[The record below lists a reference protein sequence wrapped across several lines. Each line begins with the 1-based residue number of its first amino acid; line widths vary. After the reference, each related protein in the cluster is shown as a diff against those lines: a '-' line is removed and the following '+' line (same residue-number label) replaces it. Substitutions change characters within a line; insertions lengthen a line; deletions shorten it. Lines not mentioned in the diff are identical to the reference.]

1 MTHKLTGTRSRLI
14 VAAVL
19 LFITAI
25 VLGGLM
31 RRATNS
37 AADPDTQEITVAEVT
52 TTITERITRLQSD
65 VTEASIRSAVTDQ
78 LSALGKRGFIRAH
91 VIGGNVD
98 VLAGTDYGLENL
110 DLWSTDASWTYRMS
124 LSPVGTPDL
133 IQPLYITAMTASMGS
148 TWVRLTV
155 GSAGPTAA
163 QARASVSFMV
173 AIWVCVCLAAMCLI
187 GVLLPAGSH
196 PRRAGSSWTPVQHG
210 LTLALI
216 GLLVAVPMTWLLMR
230 QTRSTARAEFA
241 RGADLV
247 ATTSASTVSSA
258 GTGVHISA
266 AWLHAVHSMEYPAS
280 SFCVLVN
287 GRLLSSV
294 GTGYGPGSYV
304 KPGDAGEWRT
314 LSPVT
319 GGAARS
325 VYVTA
330 ATSGKVRVEMAIP
343 EPDYWQVIRL
353 RRIILW
359 VIPSVLAVLFALGY
373 LLGHR
378 TEHAVLSSEETL
390 QHAIVRQT
398 VFTILIVCLALLPA
412 VSWFVQTYEAASL
425 GRLDQM
431 LQRDA
436 AQFQGTLG
444 SLEPTTVATKAVDF
458 ADQLDITQT
467 GLVFSLKTSG
477 TATGGTRI
485 GININPQY
493 PLLQPMTGASVPQYC
508 IVPNRTD
515 YAVPQGENI
524 RVRVITVS
532 NRLKDGTVYT
542 VLLGTTTRSI
552 QQDMLE
558 LWKAAVWAGPVA
570 FLFIVLAGLIAASLA
585 LHPIAESMR
594 RLEEFTGDAGHE
606 LRTPLSS
613 IRLNAQVALNQDQK
627 PEEFRRHLAA
637 IASQAERSTHLSE
650 SLLLLARLDREQSAP
665 LGPVQLQEIWTDLH
679 NAHAET
685 LSAKAVTLQT
695 PEADMVLETNRELLT
710 VALDNLVENAIHYAP
725 AGTTVAITAQQTED
739 RVTIAITD
747 QGSGMPPEALPHIWD
762 RFTRIDPSRSRES
775 GGSGLGLAIVHNA
788 VEAMHGRVAVTSEVG
803 KGSTFSIILPVS

>member
-1 MTHKLTGTRSRLI
+1 MTHKLAGMRARLI
-14 VAAVL
+14 LIVVL
-19 LFITAI
+19 LFIAAI
-25 VLGGLM
+25 VCGSLM
-31 RRATNS
+31 RNATHG

-52 TTITERITRLQSD
+52 TTITEHITRLRSD

-110 DLWSTDASWTYRMS
+110 DLWSTEASWTYRMS

-163 QARASVSFMV
+163 QARASTSYMI
-173 AIWVCVCLAAMCLI
+173 ATWACVCLAAMCFI

-196 PRRAGSSWTPVQHG
+196 PRRAGSSWTPVQRG

-216 GLLVAVPMTWLLMR
+216 GLLVTVPMTWLLMR
-230 QTRSTARAEFA
+230 QTRSTIRAEFA
-241 RGADLV
+241 RGVNLV

-258 GTGVHISA
+258 GTDVHISA
-266 AWLHAVHSMEYPAS
+266 AWLHAIHSMEYPAS
-280 SFCVLVN
+280 SFRVLVN
-287 GRLLSSV
+287 GKLLSSV

-319 GGAARS
+319 GGVARS

-353 RRIILW
+353 RRILLW
-359 VIPSVLAVLFALGY
+359 VIPPVLTVLFALGY

-412 VSWFVQTYEAASL
+412 VSWFVQASEAASL

-467 GLVFSLKTSG
+467 GLVFSLKASG

-485 GININPQY
+485 GINTNPQY
-493 PLLQPMTGASVPQYC
+493 PLLQPMTGASVPQER

-515 YAVPQGENI
+515 HAVPQGENI
-524 RVRVITVS
+524 HVRVMTVS
-532 NRLKDGTVYT
+532 GRLKDGTVYT
-542 VLLGTTTRSI
+542 ALLGTTMYSI

-558 LWKAAVWAGPVA
+558 LWKAAAWAGPIA

-585 LHPIAESMR
+585 LHPVAESMR
-594 RLEEFTGDAGHE
+594 RLEQFTEDAGHE

-613 IRLNAQVALNQDQK
+613 IRLNAQVALNQDQQ
-627 PEEFRRHLAA
+627 PEQFRKHLTA
-637 IASQAERSTHLSE
+637 ITSQVERSTHLSE
-650 SLLLLARLDREQSAP
+650 SLLLLAGLDREQSAP
-665 LGPVQLQEIWTDLH
+665 LAPVQVLDIWTDLH

-685 LSAKAVTLQT
+685 LNAKSVTLQT
-695 PEADMVLETNRELLT
+695 PSEALTVTANRELLS
-710 VALDNLVENAIHYAP
+710 VALDNLVENAVRYAP
-725 AGTTVAITAQQTED
+725 EGTTVAITAQQTKD
-739 RVTIAITD
+739 RVTIAVTD
-747 QGSGMPPEALPHIWD
+747 QGPGMPPDALPHIWD
-762 RFTRIDPSRSRES
+762 RFSRVDPSRSRES
-775 GGSGLGLAIVHNA
+775 GGNGLGLAIVRKA
-788 VEAMHGRVAVTSEVG
+788 MEAMHGRVTVTSEVG
-803 KGSTFSIILPVS
+803 KGSTFSIVLPAS

>member
-1 MTHKLTGTRSRLI
+1 MTRKLAGTRSRLI

-19 LFITAI
+19 LFIVAM
-25 VLGGLM
+25 VLGSLM
-31 RRATNS
+31 RSATHG

-52 TTITERITRLQSD
+52 ATITERITKLGSN
-65 VTEASIRSAVTDQ
+65 VTETSVRNAITDQ
-78 LSALGKRGFIRAH
+78 LPVLGKRGFIRVH
-91 VIGGNVD
+91 VIGGKVD

-110 DLWSTDASWTYRMS
+110 DGWSTDIFRSYRLS

-133 IQPLYITAMTASMGS
+133 IQPLYVTS
-148 TWVRLTV
+148 TSTGAGDVGTMLTI
-155 GSAGPTAA
+155 GSAGPTTA
-163 QARASVSFMV
+163 QSRASVSFMV
-173 AIWVCVCLAAMCLI
+173 AMWVCVCCAAMCLI
-187 GVLLPAGSH
+187 GALLQIGNR
-196 PRRAGSSWTPVQHG
+196 PRRAGSSWTPVRRG
-210 LTLALI
+210 ITFALI
-216 GLLVAVPMTWLLMR
+216 GLLVAVPVAWLLIR
-230 QTRSTARAEFA
+230 QARSTARAEFA

-280 SFCVLVN
+280 SFRVLVN
-287 GRLLSSV
+287 GKLLSSV

-343 EPDYWQVIRL
+343 ELDYWQVIRL

-493 PLLQPMTGASVPQYC
+493 LLLQPMTGASVPQYC

-585 LHPIAESMR
+585 LHPVAESMR

-613 IRLNAQVALNQDQK
+613 IRLNAQVALNQDQE

-637 IASQAERSTHLSE
+637 IASQVERSTHLSE

-665 LGPVQLQEIWTDLH
+665 LGSVQLLNIWTDLH

-695 PEADMVLETNRELLT
+695 PEADMSLVTNRELLT
-710 VALDNLVENAIHYAP
+710 VALDNLVENAVRYAP
-725 AGTTVAITAQQTED
+725 EGTTVAITAQQTKD
-739 RVTIAITD
+739 RVTIAVTD
-747 QGSGMPPEALPHIWD
+747 QGPGMPPDALPHIWD
-762 RFTRIDPSRSRES
+762 RFTRVDTSRSRES
-775 GGSGLGLAIVHNA
+775 GGSGLGLAIVRKA
-788 VEAMHGRVAVTSEVG
+788 VEAMHGHVAVTSEVG

>member
-1 MTHKLTGTRSRLI
+1 MTHKHAGTHSRLI
-14 VAAVL
+14 LIVVL
-19 LFITAI
+19 LFIAAI
-25 VLGGLM
+25 VCGSLM
-31 RRATNS
+31 RNATHG

-52 TTITERITRLQSD
+52 TTITERITRLRSD

-110 DLWSTDASWTYRMS
+110 DLWSTEASWTYRMS

-163 QARASVSFMV
+163 QARASTSYMI
-173 AIWVCVCLAAMCLI
+173 ATWACVCLAAMCLI

-230 QTRSTARAEFA
+230 QTRSTTRAEFA
-241 RGADLV
+241 RGVDLV

-258 GTGVHISA
+258 GTGEHLSA
-266 AWLHAVHSMEYPAS
+266 AWLHAVHSMNSPES
-280 SFCVLVN
+280 SFRVLIN
-287 GRLLSSV
+287 GWPGSSA
-294 GTGYGPGSYV
+294 GTDYGPGSYV
-304 KPGDAGEWRT
+304 KEGAAGEWRT
-314 LSPVT
+314 LSPAT

-330 ATSGKVRVEMAIP
+330 ATSGKVRVEMVVQ
-343 EPDYWQVIRL
+343 EPDFWRIIRL
-353 RRIILW
+353 RWILLW
-359 VIPSVLAVLFALGY
+359 VIPAALVVLFALGY
-373 LLGHR
+373 LLGR
-378 TEHAVLSSEETL
+378 PVRPPVLSQEETL

-398 VFTILIVCLALLPA
+398 VLTVLIVCLALLPVA
-412 VSWFVQTYEAASL
+412 GWFVQTYEAASL
-425 GRLDQM
+425 GHLDQT

-436 AQFQGTLG
+436 AQLEAMLG
-444 SLEPTTVATKAVDF
+444 SLEPATVATKGVEL
-458 ADQLDITQT
+458 ADLLEISQT
-467 GLVFSLKTSG
+467 GLIFSLNYNG
-477 TATGGTRI
+477 TALV
-485 GININPQY
+485 NINPQY
-493 PLLQPMTGASVPQYC
+493 PLLQPVTGASVPEYR
-508 IVPNRTD
+508 IVTNRTD
-515 YAVPQGENI
+515 HAVPQGENI
-524 RVRVITVS
+524 HVRVMTVS
-532 NRLKDGTVYT
+532 GRLKDGTVYT
-542 VLLGTTTRSI
+542 ALLGTTMYSV
-552 QQDMLE
+552 QQDMQE
-558 LWKAAVWAGPVA
+558 LWKAAAWAGPVA

-585 LHPIAESMR
+585 LHPVAKSMR

-613 IRLNAQVALNQDQK
+613 IRLNAQVALNQDQE

-665 LGPVQLQEIWTDLH
+665 LRSVQLQEIWTDLH

-710 VALDNLVENAIHYAP
+710 VALDNLVENAIRYAP

-739 RVTIAITD
+739 RVTIAVTD

-775 GGSGLGLAIVHNA
+775 GGNGLGVAIVHKA
-788 VEAMHGRVAVTSEVG
+788 VEAMHGHVAVTSEVG
-803 KGSTFSIILPVS
+803 KGSTFSIILPAS